1 MHLKKIRGTTAFI
14 SSHRDAEVN
23 RVTLAKV
30 KEDKER
36 EVPDGND
43 G

>member
-1 MHLKKIRGTTAFI
+1 MHLQNIRGTTSFI

-23 RVTLAKV
+23 RVVLAKV

-36 EVPDGND
+36 EVQDGFD